1 MCGIFIV
8 AACNG
13 FVASGQFFDTE
24 SVKEKKE
31 RRKQCGVCIFY
42 RYKSCVVFRYKNKT
56 KCQIFLGRQKSHS
69 INFRNG
75 WESDRN
81 EKVTIRKGRE
91 HNHGEFDPGSE

>member
-42 RYKSCVVFRYKNKT
+42 RYKSCVVF
-56 KCQIFLGRQKSHS
+56 QVQ
-69 INFRNG
+69 
-75 WESDRN
+75 E
-81 EKVTIRKGRE
+81 
-91 HNHGEFDPGSE
+91 

>member
-24 SVKEKKE
+24 SVKEK
-31 RRKQCGVCIFY
+31 RKDESSAGFVSFY

-56 KCQIFLGRQKSHS
+56 KCQIF
-69 INFRNG
+69 
-75 WESDRN
+75 
-81 EKVTIRKGRE
+81 
-91 HNHGEFDPGSE
+91 

>member
-13 FVASGQFFDTE
+13 FVTSGQFFDTE
-24 SVKEKKE
+24 SVKEKKKDE
-31 RRKQCGVCIFY
+31 SSAGFVSFTGINPVQF
-42 RYKSCVVFRYKNKT
+42 FRYKNKT
-56 KCQIFLGRQKSHS
+56 KMPDFLGRQKSHS

-81 EKVTIRKGRE
+81 EKVTTRKGRE

>member
-1 MCGIFIV
+1 MGDELFFDKNNTFFIKKNKKKKTKSWQKKEMCGIFIV

-42 RYKSCVVFRYKNKT
+42 F
-56 KCQIFLGRQKSHS
+56 IG
-69 INFRNG
+69 INP
-75 WESDRN
+75 
-81 EKVTIRKGRE
+81 V
-91 HNHGEFDPGSE
+91 